1 MNSWSDGSR
10 SDILFWL
17 AITYFSAIYANAINI
32 WLFLQEEKMNKLLI
46 AFGLVIL
53 FVTLPCASESDE
65 EFDDTDDSED
75 GGGSEGGDEYVTKGE
90 FVETDG
96 KKKECSSHE
105 ACYDQREPQA
115 WCRLS
120 ENQAWTDRGCFC
132 EDKLHSC
139 VIERTN
145 GGKLEY
151 SYCAPEAGWQCA

>member
-1 MNSWSDGSR
+1 
-10 SDILFWL
+10 
-17 AITYFSAIYANAINI
+17 
-32 WLFLQEEKMNKLLI
+32 MNKLLI

-53 FVTLPCASESDE
+53 LVTLPCASESDE
-65 EFDDTDDSED
+65 EFDDGSNDETDDKED
-75 GGGSEGGDEYVTKGE
+75 EGGNSEGGDEYVTKGE

-115 WCRLS
+115 WCRPN
-120 ENQAWTDRGCFC
+120 ENQSWTDKGCFC

-139 VIERTN
+139 VIERKN
-145 GGKLEY
+145 NGKLEY